1 MAATRTPATAQT
13 PAASQGAATSQGTAA
28 QSPAGS
34 GVRWRSRVLWAVQ
47 IALAVFMVVASGLP
61 KLFGEHTAVQV
72 FEDIG
77 WGQWFRYFT
86 GAVEIAGGLGL
97 LIPRLSAAAA
107 TGLVGVMIGAV
118 ITNIGLGSPEVVPFP
133 ALLGVVFAV
142 IAWNRREKARGLLDL
157 FRR

>member
-1 MAATRTPATAQT
+1 MAATQTPATV
-13 PAASQGAATSQGTAA
+13 
-28 QSPAGS
+28 QSPAAAPERTASPRG
-34 GVRWRSRVLWAVQ
+34 RARSRVLWGAQ

-61 KLFGEHTAVQV
+61 KLFGEHTAVQL

-118 ITNIGLGSPEVVPFP
+118 ITNIGLGSPEVAPFP

-142 IAWNRREKARGLLDL
+142 IAWNRREKARDLLDL